1 MPRGGAPLVTG
12 VSPKEGPPGT
22 RITIRG
28 ENLGKDP
35 KDLNGLLI
43 CGVDCL
49 LTAEWKSSS
58 KIIARSGPG
67 KGKGDVTVITK
78 SGGVGS
84 CTVGF
89 KGYHVQI
96 GPLQESAIW
105 IDESQTV
112 NVRRLHTQ
120 LPMFSK
126 DDDDPLGISDEGIHA
141 KYKEEELLELFPEG
155 SGNLSLENFS
165 AAWYL
170 LENHH
175 STSFDDLRAGLAF
188 MKRRA
193 SHRSE
198 GPITFVKSNL
208 SSTLDCLESLDEAKS
223 CADGLFQEV
232 LGRKD
237 KADST
242 RNALSVLQ
250 RFKFLFYLPLNIDRN
265 IKRGDYSLVINDY
278 VRARSLFAN
287 TQVQVFK
294 KVYNDVEGRINAF
307 RTMLQTKLL
316 ELPTPLEE
324 QKKLIRYL
332 ISLGCEGD
340 PAWQCLVNQ
349 QKWLVGLLT
358 KCKDSHIQEGRGRD
372 TNASSKTS
380 SEQAGWK
387 SGTPQKIV
395 FVEELTNLMLD
406 NIPDFWKLGQA
417 YFSGSL
423 FINTKETSDKHY
435 KVDTSKHSQ
444 FKQMVT
450 DLISLFSNLVRAAFL
465 PESLENIAKETRD
478 SFGKWPCPC
487 SDIPGG
493 WLPSSVRYIR
503 FCVNSLSFL
512 DLPGDSP
519 LILQDLALDIRTN
532 CMFTLL
538 KQAIADV
545 KQLHLKETWTVDT
558 DDESGGTTQLPALFE
573 NIVNEAIQHLHEVV
587 VQNKAGEPEIFA
599 QRTIQKDATAL
610 CTQLLQAFSP
620 CLHKLA
626 FDPPE
631 VTSKKNKGGKRV
643 ISPEDSSAPPP
654 DEGVPPFDKRLIII
668 LSNCNHTMVRVIPRL
683 VENLNKHGYVEME
696 KALRV
701 AKDTYEDLDDSLF
714 EAYVEEK
721 SNPIVGAIEQN
732 VYKGG
737 FQWKT
742 CKKPTG
748 VRNYIKDMI
757 MKIIEVHAEVFAV
770 SPVFVTRVTQKVIEA
785 VSEELT
791 RLIQCVTEHG
801 PYSPIQARLELLAL
815 QETVNMYLTPHA
827 SSCYKDALDD
837 LPVLKP
843 EHKNKKHYGN
853 YKYFSAELGRV
864 FSRLNA
870 RDRNLPDASEG
881 REEDG
886 TDNGANEVGDP
897 TGVVDPA
904 SDPTESDRNRL
915 MGGFCLGTSTGICL
929 AFCRSTLSFLL
940 SCGVIEYKSC
950 PATTF
955 ISGRKWGC
963 SFPAHL
969 NSPLKSPADISD
981 DIFDA

>member
-1 MPRGGAPLVTG
+1 MPKGGFPLVTG

-28 ENLGKDP
+28 ENLGTDP
-35 KDLNGLLI
+35 KDLVGLNI
-43 CGVDCL
+43 CGVNCV

-89 KGYHVQI
+89 KGYFVQI

-120 LPMFSK
+120 LPLFSK

-141 KYKEEELLELFPEG
+141 KYKEEELLDIFPEA

-175 STSFDDLRAGLAF
+175 STSFDDLKAGLSY

-198 GPITFVKSNL
+198 GPIAFVKSNL
-208 SSTLDCLESLDEAKS
+208 SSTLDCLESLDAMYQQFCIDDLRGDSVNSYAVLLMQAKS

-278 VRARSLFAN
+278 VRARSLFAD
-287 TQVQVFK
+287 TQVQVFRR
-294 KVYNDVEGRINAF
+294 VYSDVESRINTF
-307 RTMLQTKLL
+307 RDMLQTKLL
-316 ELPTPLEE
+316 QLPTPLEE

-340 PAWQCLVNQ
+340 PAWECLVNQ
-349 QKWLVGLLT
+349 QKWLIGILT
-358 KCKDSHIQEGRGRD
+358 KCKDDHIQEETTSLAEGESSIAKSPVAVAQGRGRD
-372 TNASSKTS
+372 TNSSFKSTS
-380 SEQAGWK
+380 DQTGWK
-387 SGTPQKIV
+387 SGTPQKIL

-465 PESLENIAKETRD
+465 PESLENIAQETREGY
-478 SFGKWPCPC
+478 GKWPAPC

-493 WLPSSVRYIR
+493 WLPSSVRHVR

-519 LILQDLALDIRTN
+519 ILIRDLALDIRTN

-545 KQLHLKETWTVDT
+545 KQLHTKEMWVVDT

-587 VQNKAGEPEIFA
+587 VQNKTGEPEIFA
-599 QRTIQKDATAL
+599 LRTIQKDATAL

-631 VTSKKNKGGKRV
+631 ITSKKFRGGKKV
-643 ISPEDSSAPPP
+643 ISPEETSSPAVDDRIPPL
-654 DEGVPPFDKRLIII
+654 DKRLIIM

-696 KALRV
+696 KAVRSDSEENTISSYIRTADLRQGYQ
-701 AKDTYEDLDDSLF
+701 AARDTYEDLDDSLF

-732 VYKGG
+732 MYRGG
-737 FQWKT
+737 FEWKT

-748 VRNYIKDMI
+748 VRNYIKEMI
-757 MKIIEVHAEVFAV
+757 MKMIEVHAEVFAV

-801 PYSPIQARLELLAL
+801 PYSPAQARLELLAL
-815 QETVNMYLTPHA
+815 QETVNVYLTPHA
-827 SSCYKDALDD
+827 SSCYKDALNE

-843 EHKNKKHYGN
+843 EHKKLQEELLNKFKSQMKFQLMCFYGD
-853 YKYFSAELGRV
+853 SVLR
-864 FSRLNA
+864 
-870 RDRNLPDASEG
+870 
-881 REEDG
+881 
-886 TDNGANEVGDP
+886 
-897 TGVVDPA
+897 
-904 SDPTESDRNRL
+904 
-915 MGGFCLGTSTGICL
+915 TSSV
-929 AFCRSTLSFLL
+929 A
-940 SCGVIEYKSC
+940 
-950 PATTF
+950 
-955 ISGRKWGC
+955 
-963 SFPAHL
+963 
-969 NSPLKSPADISD
+969 
-981 DIFDA
+981 